1 MNSKI
6 DFKNLENCRNWI
18 KYEGEFVK
26 GERQGFG
33 TIYYT
38 SGERFAGCMRN
49 GQING
54 YGCFY
59 NNYNEMTS
67 GIWVNNKLQN

>member
-1 MNSKI
+1 M
-6 DFKNLENCRNWI
+6 
-18 KYEGEFVK
+18 K

-33 TIYYT
+33 TIYYA